1 MNKYI
6 LKEPAILSF
15 LLAGVFFSF
24 FPIEKKV
31 RL

>member
-6 LKEPAILSF
+6 LKESAILSF
-15 LLAGVFFSF
+15 LLAGVFFF
-24 FPIEKKV
+24 FPIEKKL